1 MKECN
6 SGINHNHEDGGEHI
20 LLPLLTLTNIHINGM
35 HADKRLILFGDIF
48 WTFKSELSS
57 IVSQGRIEPAWLWG
71 KKKERN

>member
-1 MKECN
+1 M
-6 SGINHNHEDGGEHI
+6 
-20 LLPLLTLTNIHINGM
+20 LPLLTLTNIHINGM
-35 HADKRLILFGDIF
+35 HADKRLMLFGDIF